1 MALEDEV
8 AGIGL
13 EDVDADSQNEDSNT
27 DTKNNSMLEKS
38 IFSVLMSPR
47 GGGGSGHTS
56 SRLKDDKKLRKGSR
70 GKTEEMTE

>member
-1 MALEDEV
+1 MEDEV

-47 GGGGSGHTS
+47 GGGSGHTS
-56 SRLKDDKKLRKGSR
+56 SRLKDDKKLRKG
-70 GKTEEMTE
+70 GGNKTEEMTE